1 MNTEYISAKKILSKT
16 GISVLDAA
24 RIAKNILD
32 AKPNNFNLSNLQFC
46 AKVVAVG
53 LQHIRT
59 KEMTFADGFALY
71 LKSKQHLRPD
81 SIRDIRWIGK
91 RLLRAKPELG
101 RRNFSELTV
110 SECEEWINVA
120 LSSNYQQK
128 RSAKDPKGEYK
139 PRARID
145 AFAKRTERHAA
156 ACQTAYKV
164 SASQFKHSANEIS
177 LQAKDPKDETARE
190 ASASQFNKAR
200 TMLHG
205 LFEFALRREW
215 CDKNPIKLIERRK
228 VVEKEILPLK
238 LAQTRKLIKTAQS
251 ESSIYGVV
259 AALLVYSGIRPREV
273 RRLTW
278 RDIDTDEKT
287 ITVRSQCSKTG
298 GVRQVEIPPILN
310 RLLLANLPGLKDG
323 KICPAD
329 WQRRWRK
336 IRDNSG
342 FCGRWVQD
350 VLRHTYASFHAK
362 RYANLPRLQLN
373 MGHSDLSLLR
383 SRYINM
389 HGISRTQ
396 AKSFFES

>member
-1 MNTEYISAKKILSKT
+1 MNTEYISAKRILT
-16 GISVLDAA
+16 GTDVSVLDAA

-32 AKPNNFNLSNLQFC
+32 AKPKNFALTDLQFC
-46 AKVVAVG
+46 AKVIAVG
-53 LQHIRT
+53 LRHMRT

-101 RRNFSELTV
+101 ERNFSELTA
-110 SECEEWINVA
+110 SECEEWLNIA
-120 LSSNYQQK
+120 LTSNSQEKLY
-128 RSAKDPKGEYK
+128 AKNTECEYRPK
-139 PRARID
+139 ARID
-145 AFAKRTERHAA
+145 AFEKRAERHAA
-156 ACQTAYKV
+156 ACQTA
-164 SASQFKHSANEIS
+164 
-177 LQAKDPKDETARE
+177 RG

-205 LFEFALRREW
+205 LFEFAIRREW
-215 CDKNPIKLIERRK
+215 CDKNPIKRIERRR

-238 LAQTRKLIKTAQS
+238 LAQTQQLIKTAQL
-251 ESSIYGVV
+251 ESPTYAVV

-278 RDIDTDEKT
+278 RDIDTEEKT

-310 RLLLANLPGLKDG
+310 RLLLANLPILKDG
-323 KICPAD
+323 KICPID

-342 FCGRWVQD
+342 FRGCWVQD

-362 RYANLPRLQLN
+362 HYADLPRLQLN

-383 SRYINM
+383 SRYVNM

-396 AKSFFES
+396 AKSFFEA